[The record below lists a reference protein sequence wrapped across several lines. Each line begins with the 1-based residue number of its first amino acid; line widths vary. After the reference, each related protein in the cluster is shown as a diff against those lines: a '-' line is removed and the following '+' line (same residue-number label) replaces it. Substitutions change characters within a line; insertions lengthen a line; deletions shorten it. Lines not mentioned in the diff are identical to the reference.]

1 MPNPIRILTF
11 DVKHGNCHAI
21 WSPSGKLVVIDIGTS
36 DDFSPMKWMKS
47 QNITTIDYLILTH
60 PHDDHLRG
68 FTELDGMAVK
78 VFHRPRNIPTNLI
91 AELDADLKNAWERY
105 DAHYIAPVQDACKF
119 YDVSSAA
126 FDGLSLQ
133 FFGGKS
139 DSVNLNNFS
148 VVTVLDYA
156 GLKVVFPG
164 DLENLGWTDLLKNDA
179 FKRAIQGTNILV
191 AAHHGRE
198 AGWCAEL
205 FDHISPQLI
214 LVSDHSETETSYVAS
229 YSQKARGAK
238 VSSKATNEIRSRNV
252 VSTRDN
258 GHIDINVS
266 LTTAGYNY
274 TVDVDHH

>member
-1 MPNPIRILTF
+1 MTNQIRILTF

-47 QNITTIDYLILTH
+47 QNLKTIDLLILTH

-68 FTELDGMAVK
+68 FTDSDGMTVK
-78 VFHRPRNIPTNLI
+78 FLHRPKNIPANLI
-91 AELDADLKNAWERY
+91 TELDADLKKAWERY
-105 DAHYIAPVQDACKF
+105 DAHYSAPVPDADKF
-119 YDVSSAA
+119 YDASSAA
-126 FDGLSLQ
+126 FDGLSLR

-139 DSVNLNNFS
+139 DSANLNNYS

-164 DLENLGWTDLLKNDA
+164 DLENLGWTALLKDET
-179 FKRAIQGTNILV
+179 FKKAIQGTQILV

-205 FDHISPQLI
+205 FDYIAPQLI
-214 LVSDHSETETSYVAS
+214 LVSDHSETETSYVTS
-229 YSQKARGAK
+229 YSQKASGAK
-238 VSSKATNEIRSRNV
+238 VRSRATSEIKSRNV

-266 LTTAGYNY
+266 ATTAGYNY
-274 TVDVDHH
+274 TVDIDHH